1 MASYNYKPGLGNVGS
16 FQVSGAPYVTGGI
29 NCRGAFGEQQITFP
43 RVTNWI
49 MFQNADSC
57 EDDDCDPMKVAFSLN
72 GLDENFFY
80 VDDGTVGPLELKVT
94 ELWVSG
100 SDHCVVVAGLT
111 GIEPQTI
118 NNSSVSPSGSNW
130 SGSLGALVG

>member
-1 MASYNYKPGLGNVGS
+1 MSTYNYKPGLGNVGS
-16 FQVSGAPYVTGGI
+16 FQVSGVPYVTGGVD
-29 NCRGAFGEQQITFP
+29 CSGALAPQRITFP

-49 MFQNADSC
+49 MVQNADSND
-57 EDDDCDPMKVAFSLN
+57 EGDPMKVAFSQN

-118 NNSSVSPSGSNW
+118 NNSSCSPSGSNW